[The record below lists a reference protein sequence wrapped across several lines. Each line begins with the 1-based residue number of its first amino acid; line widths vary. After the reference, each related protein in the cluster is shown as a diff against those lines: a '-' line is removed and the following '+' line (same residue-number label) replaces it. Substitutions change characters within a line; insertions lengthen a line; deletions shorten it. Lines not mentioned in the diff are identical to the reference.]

1 MPEVELVYPE
11 GMEPV
16 YANRLLIR
24 FNELGTEYV
33 VDAFV
38 STQGQARSQVRAR
51 LVMTPQAV
59 RSLLRALARSIAR
72 YEEQFGPIPEPGDD
86 LARDL
91 FGEARDGT

>member
-16 YANRLLIR
+16 YANQILIR
-24 FNELGTEYV
+24 FNDLGEYV

-72 YEEQFGPIPEPGDD
+72 YEERFGPIPEPGDD

-91 FGEARDGT
+91 FGREQ